1 MPIASDAAIST
12 QPADGSPYD
21 TLSMTSSDETG
32 SSSRPPRNVRGTHM
46 PSEPFVM
53 QRLGD
58 GLGELA
64 ELLAFFRVLARQR
77 ADALGARDD
86 VRLLLD
92 CVHDD
97 CAPFINRC
105 NAGRAAMRSTYC
117 WNMRPRLEGLHH
129 QSPLD
134 LRADVDVGG
143 AEALDRECTVPASSP
158 SRAHS
163 ACLRSCRS
171 RARLCARRPA
181 GSNSLSTIAGST
193 QPAPKKIQRR

>member
-1 MPIASDAAIST
+1 
-12 QPADGSPYD
+12 
-21 TLSMTSSDETG
+21 
-32 SSSRPPRNVRGTHM
+32 
-46 PSEPFVM
+46 M
-53 QRLGD
+53 QRFGD

-117 WNMRPRLEGLHH
+117 KNTGL
-129 QSPLD
+129 
-134 LRADVDVGG
+134 G
-143 AEALDRECTVPASSP
+143 
-158 SRAHS
+158 SRAFTINPHWI
-163 ACLRSCRS
+163 
-171 RARLCARRPA
+171 CAP
-181 GSNSLSTIAGST
+181 T
-193 QPAPKKIQRR
+193 